1 MTRSTVSDIK
11 RAQRES
17 LFLRTI
23 SELLSR
29 TAADDIRLAGVFITK
44 ISLSSD
50 KSSCTVYFY
59 MPEGASQFKEK
70 LEVLKLYKPSLRKAL
85 AAEVQGRYTPE
96 IIFRFDDNYEKTLRI
111 EEIFEKIKQDDKPLP

>member
-17 LFLRTI
+17 LLLRTI

-29 TAADDIRLAGVFITK
+29 TAADDQRLAGVFITK
-44 ISLSSD
+44 ISLSND

-59 MPEGASQFKEK
+59 MPEGSAAFKEK
-70 LEVLKLYKPSLRKAL
+70 LDILKLYKPSLRKAL
-85 AAEVQGRYTPE
+85 ASEISGRYTPE
-96 IIFRFDDNYEKTLRI
+96 IIFRFDDKYEKTLRI
-111 EEIFEKIKQDDKPLP
+111 EELFEKLKEDKQL